1 MTGSADDGGIVDSA
15 TLMSDYEYVDEGLSC
30 EEFRQSAGLKSKRQ
44 LRDAHGF
51 AVEFQGESPLRAW
64 LRRRVPNTR
73 VLRDNIA
80 EWSDDAKYCEDQANG
95 LLARINDESWS
106 RVQYLWELN
115 PIAEWV
121 GLKAS
126 SLLYQRD
133 EAPIIGVT
141 NGNLHADE
149 TIMLM
154 NGMVANRH
162 ASPVIDEWFGV
173 RYLDGE
179 CMGILPLEEVWR
191 ITGYRGN
198 LIPGTTERRYVNRE
212 DSAASSEQIDAAQ
225 LLLEDAV
232 SRGKSMLSDCGEQY
246 RAQADEEVTR
256 QMDRIERWSHARK
269 ALLQSQG
276 KNTKENTK
284 QVDRMLEQ
292 YADWVQDT
300 LDASGE
306 PVIRIAAAFV
316 GKE

>member
-1 MTGSADDGGIVDSA
+1 M
-15 TLMSDYEYVDEGLSC
+15 
-30 EEFRQSAGLKSKRQ
+30 
-44 LRDAHGF
+44 
-51 AVEFQGESPLRAW
+51 
-64 LRRRVPNTR
+64 
-73 VLRDNIA
+73 
-80 EWSDDAKYCEDQANG
+80 
-95 LLARINDESWS
+95 
-106 RVQYLWELN
+106 
-115 PIAEWV
+115 
-121 GLKAS
+121 KAS

-141 NGNLHADE
+141 NENLHADE

-292 YADWVQDT
+292 YAGWVQDT